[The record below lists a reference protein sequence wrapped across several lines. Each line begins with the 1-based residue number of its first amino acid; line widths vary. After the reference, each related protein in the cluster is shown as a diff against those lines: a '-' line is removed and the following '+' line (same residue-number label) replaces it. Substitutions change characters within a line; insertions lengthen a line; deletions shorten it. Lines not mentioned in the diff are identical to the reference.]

1 MVAWHNLLELKR
13 QLSHAPAT
21 ARILPAS
28 RKALFAA
35 LGKVGIKDRDDYIA
49 FYNLIAGRQ
58 VDSTNDLTDAEARI
72 IADFLREQGE
82 TIMGENAEPTARTWT
97 EAPASVNIKCNI
109 EGFDVMLTLRGESGS
124 EVIPVLLTALRFLM
138 DNGARPSG
146 NGRRGNGKPVANQQ
160 PASQQSAPVMG
171 DGQPD
176 PAYCPIHGVVMKRR
190 EKDGQVWHSHKVG
203 DSWCRG
209 KEA

>member
-35 LGKVGIKDRDDYIA
+35 LGKVGIKNRTDYIA
-49 FYNLIAGRQ
+49 FYNLIADRQ

-82 TIMGENAEPTARTWT
+82 TIMGENTEQTARTWT
-97 EAPASVNIKCNI
+97 EAPASVNIKARVQ
-109 EGFDVMLTLRGESGS
+109 GYDVMITLRGESGADVMPKLKS
-124 EVIPVLLTALRFLM
+124 AIDWLIN
-138 DNGARPSG
+138 NGAAATGNSG
-146 NGRRGNGKPVANQQ
+146 NRVAKQKAAPQ
-160 PASQQSAPVMG
+160 PATMQAPTLP
-171 DGQPD
+171 DGSPD
-176 PAYCPIHGVVMKRR
+176 PAYCSIHGVVMKRR